1 MERQHGEQHPITPEQ
16 GWESIRNTLDSS
28 RSSMYVAGWTT
39 ITLMWGALF
48 AIGFVSQ
55 YAIESLAVSFAESYP
70 WYPAPLWAGVGFV
83 GMIGSATIGYR
94 ASRSN
99 AQGPTATVAGLRVF
113 IYWLSVISAA
123 FIIPPASGMWTN
135 NPDGAAIGGVVIG
148 VIALGYILFGVMSH
162 AAISVVGIGIAAA
175 YYIPSY
181 LFGDIAPVISAA
193 LMLVVV
199 AGAWLWLRRT
209 DAR

>member
-1 MERQHGEQHPITPEQ
+1 MERQHRDQHPLTPEQ
-16 GWESIRNTLDSS
+16 GWESIQNTLDSS
-28 RSSMYVAGWTT
+28 RNSMYMAGWTT
-39 ITLMWGALF
+39 ITLMWGALY

-55 YAIESLAVSFAESYP
+55 NAVEVLAVSFAESYP
-70 WYPAPLWAGVGFV
+70 WYPGPLWGCVGLV
-83 GMIGSATIGYR
+83 GMIGSAIIGHR

-99 AQGPTATVAGLRVF
+99 SQGPTATVAGLRVF

-123 FIIPPASGMWTN
+123 FIIPPASGMWTS

-148 VIALGYILFGVMSH
+148 VIALGYILFGIMSH
-162 AAISVVGIGIAAA
+162 PAVSVVGLGIAAS

-193 LMLVVV
+193 LMLALV
-199 AGAWLWLRRT
+199 AVAWLWLRRT
-209 DAR
+209 GVK

>member
-1 MERQHGEQHPITPEQ
+1 MERQPGEQQAITPEQ

-39 ITLMWGALF
+39 ISLMWGALF
-48 AIGFVSQ
+48 AIGYVSQ
-55 YAIESLAVSFAESYP
+55 YAVETLAVSFAENYP

-83 GMIGSATIGYR
+83 GMIGSAIIGHR
-94 ASRSN
+94 ASRKN

-113 IYWLSVISAA
+113 VYWLSVISAA
-123 FIIPPASGMWTN
+123 FIIPPASGMWTT

-162 AAISVVGIGIAAA
+162 AAISVVGLGIAAS

-181 LFGDIAPVISAA
+181 LFGDIAPVISAV
-193 LMLVVV
+193 LMIVVV
-199 AGAWLWLRRT
+199 ASAWLWLRKT
-209 DAR
+209 GAQ

>member
-1 MERQHGEQHPITPEQ
+1 MERQHGEQNPISPEQ
-16 GWESIRNTLDSS
+16 GWESIRNTLENS

-55 YAIESLAVSFAESYP
+55 YAIETLAVSFAESYP
-70 WYPAPLWAGVGFV
+70 WFPAPLWAGVGFV

-99 AQGPTATVAGLRVF
+99 AQGPTATVAGIRVF
-113 IYWLSVISAA
+113 VYWLSVISAA
-123 FIIPPASGMWTN
+123 FVIPPASGMWTN

-148 VIALGYILFGVMSH
+148 VIALGYILFGIMSH
-162 AAISVVGIGIAAA
+162 AAISVVGLGIAAS

-181 LFGDIAPVISAA
+181 LFGDIAPVVSAA
-193 LMLVVV
+193 LMLALVVV
-199 AGAWLWLRRT
+199 AWLWLRKT
-209 DAR
+209 GAQ